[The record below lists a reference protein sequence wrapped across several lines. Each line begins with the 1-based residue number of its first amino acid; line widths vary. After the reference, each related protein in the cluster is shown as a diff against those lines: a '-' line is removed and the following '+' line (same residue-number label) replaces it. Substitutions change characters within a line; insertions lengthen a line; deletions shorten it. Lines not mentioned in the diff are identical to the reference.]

1 VDCDP
6 WPRCN
11 GDSDPRP
18 RYNQDRAQKPE
29 RQSTDILPSPAL
41 PTLVLPDSEHPN
53 QDRAQKPERQSTDI
67 LLEETWGMID
77 LLLYSGIAQSAF
89 ENELQRFRSKVH
101 SAVQAYFAQVSMS

>member
-1 VDCDP
+1 MDCDP

-18 RYNQDRAQKPE
+18 RY
-29 RQSTDILPSPAL
+29 
-41 PTLVLPDSEHPN
+41 N